1 MVAFIFDFFS
11 SIGHL
16 INAFLEALGSVGR
29 ALIDVLFALI
39 SVIFWPVKVLANM
52 LLSTLHLSSH
62 WTPLYFLTCGILFF
76 ALIVLV
82 AWALR
87 ANHLRRKNR

>member
-62 WTPLYFLTCGILFF
+62 WTPLYFLTVTVTCPN
-76 ALIVLV
+76 V
-82 AWALR
+82 
-87 ANHLRRKNR
+87 